1 MEDGTTRIRV
11 MLVDDN
17 LGFRSLIDALLSG
30 QSDLE
35 VVAQAG
41 SLAEARGH
49 AAKVEVDVAV
59 LDSGLPDGNGVD
71 LIADL
76 RRENAGVAVMILS
89 GDLGSTSAKEAMRA
103 GADVCLD
110 KFAPLDQIHGTIRRL
125 GGA

>member
-1 MEDGTTRIRV
+1 

-17 LGFRSLIDALLSG
+17 LDFRSLMEALLSG

-49 AAKVEVDVAV
+49 TAKVEVDVAV
-59 LDSGLPDGNGVD
+59 LDLGLPDGNGVD

-89 GDLGSTSAKEAMRA
+89 SNVGSTSAEEAMHA
-103 GADVCLD
+103 GADDCLD
-110 KFAPLDQIHGTIRRL
+110 KFAPLDQILGTIRRL
-125 GGA
+125 GGE